1 MKKIN
6 WLDHLV
12 NLVVVITGISVAFAM
27 NNWKADRDK
36 VKIEIEY
43 LTSLI
48 QDLDKDKN
56 DLDSLITDDSTQ
68 LKALIKLFQLNEIG
82 EVDDSVSWSLSQLG
96 TYNSFDAHNTTF
108 ESLKTSGRLETL
120 WDLELRIIILENY
133 HTSYNQIFDIEE
145 YFQKNFDNNIL
156 PYFINEFSFSLN
168 IQESILHKKFKS
180 IVGLQISFLQQKIE
194 AYIKSRSTTIGLK
207 DKLKERLANITN

>member
-56 DLDSLITDDSTQ
+56 DHDSLITDDSTQ

-96 TYNSFDAHNTTF
+96 TFNSFDAHNTTF
-108 ESLKTSGRLETL
+108 ESLKNSGRLETL

-133 HTSYNQIFDIEE
+133 HTSYNQIFNIEE

-207 DKLKERLANITN
+207 DKLKERLAKITN